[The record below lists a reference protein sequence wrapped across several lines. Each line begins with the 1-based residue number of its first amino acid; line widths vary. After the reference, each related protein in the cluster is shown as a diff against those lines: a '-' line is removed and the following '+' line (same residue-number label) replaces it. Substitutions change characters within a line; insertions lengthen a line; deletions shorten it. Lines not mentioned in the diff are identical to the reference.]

1 MKRKTIIILS
11 VLLSLCILFT
21 GCAKAPQAA
30 AVPTAAPIADSQIS
44 PAAAEPIIEPTLE
57 SAPEPT
63 PETTPVPAESEYYRD
78 SRMLVY
84 ANYIAEKG
92 LAVQEGDEVVIAAPV
107 YTSAFVDIVAE
118 ACYARGA
125 CAVNV
130 VYRDT
135 ARAYSAMNH
144 LSKEDYGELV
154 FDSALASHFSYEN
167 SNVRSLDI
175 VSPRFTLE
183 APEAELQQQY
193 MEAQMEF
200 IKEVKD
206 FSKSE
211 FPGDKSWCVVPCANA
226 DWAKKVY
233 PDLSDAEALS
243 GLWEDIFSFVYLD
256 KTSTTGSVAEAHI
269 RELDE
274 RADTLTKMGIESLHY
289 VGGDTDVTVRLH
301 QPYVFEGSSAL
312 DMAGTP
318 TLPNIPSEE
327 CFTIPEK
334 TGVNGKVAASRP
346 LVLGDGTVIENM
358 RLTFVDG
365 YLTEWSADTGK
376 EKLDA
381 LLETENA
388 RYLGEVSI
396 VSANSPIFQ
405 SGNVYYLTLLDE
417 NAACHMAFGNSYT
430 EYNLPE
436 GVEPDDQ
443 CNVCD
448 IHVDFMFGTED
459 MKITATLLDGTQK
472 AIMEN
477 GVWAF

>member
-1 MKRKTIIILS
+1 M
-11 VLLSLCILFT
+11 LFSA
-21 GCAKAPQAA
+21 CAKAPQT
-30 AVPTAAPIADSQIS
+30 AVTPTNAPTVALPTAAPT
-44 PAAAEPIIEPTLE
+44 PV
-57 SAPEPT
+57 PT
-63 PETTPVPAESEYYRD
+63 PVPTTVPTPVPAESEYYRD

-92 LAVQEGDEVVIAAPV
+92 LGVQAGDEVLISAPV
-107 YTSAFVDIVAE
+107 YTSAFVDLVSE

-125 CAVNV
+125 RAVNV

-135 ARAYSAMNH
+135 ARAYSAMRH
-144 LSKEDYGELV
+144 LSKEDYDELV
-154 FDSALASHFSYEN
+154 FDSALVSYLSVEN
-167 SNVRSLDI
+167 SSVRYLSV
-175 VSPRFTLE
+175 VSPSFTLE
-183 APEAELQQQY
+183 APSAELQAQY
-193 MEAQMEF
+193 AEAQKEF
-200 IKEVKD
+200 IKSVKD

-211 FPGDKSWCVVPCANA
+211 FPADKSWCIVTCANA

-233 PDLSDAEALS
+233 PDLGDAEALS
-243 GLWEDIFSFVYLD
+243 KLWEDIFSFVYID
-256 KTSTTGSVAEAHI
+256 KTSATGSVAETRI

-274 RADTLTKMGIESLHY
+274 RAKALTEMGVESLHF

-301 QPYVFEGSSAL
+301 QPYRFQGSSIP
-312 DMAGTP
+312 DTEGIHS
-318 TLPNIPSEE
+318 LPNIPSEE

-346 LVLGDGTVIENM
+346 LVLGNGTVIENM

-376 EKLDA
+376 DKLDA
-381 LLETENA
+381 MLETENA

-396 VSANSPIFQ
+396 VSANSPIFK
-405 SGNVYYLTLLDE
+405 SGNVYYHTLLDE
-417 NAACHMAFGNSYT
+417 NAACHMAFGDSYI
-430 EYNLPE
+430 EYNLPD

-448 IHVDFMFGTED
+448 VHVDFMFGTED
-459 MKITATLLDGTQK
+459 MEITATLLDGTQTP
-472 AIMEN
+472 IMRN